1 MNRVVIIGGGTAG
14 VTAACSLAT
23 QGITVLVF
31 ERAPRLGGRAGSF
44 YHRGMNEWVDYGQHV
59 LMRSCTRTIE
69 FLSQVGAA
77 DGVCFQKRLR
87 IPLICGS
94 RKSVITSMPLLGP
107 LHLLPNLVRYRHL
120 PLPQRLSLI
129 QGVLPLLL
137 RRIPENVT
145 FGDWLTKHGQLLRAV
160 TTVWDP
166 ICVAT
171 LNEHARVVSASAAG
185 TVFKKGFLASHGAD
199 LGLFTV
205 SLFHIFE
212 RARSFLRDHG
222 GKVQVNSRV
231 TRILV
236 KRGRVTGIELDSG
249 KRIETGSVI
258 AAIPPHNL
266 RPLLPGVV
274 ATDEYFTAM
283 RTIPF
288 SPIVN
293 LHLWFDR
300 PVMEERFVIAID
312 SPLQAV
318 FNLTEIH
325 REGPQANHLVIS
337 QSAANEWIGKTTDEI
352 KQQLIMALSEQLP
365 AVTRA
370 RVLAALVI
378 KHRKATIRLAPGIE
392 ALRPQSITPIDG
404 LLLAGDHTATGWPST
419 LEGAVRSGLTAARN
433 VM

>member
-1 MNRVVIIGGGTAG
+1 
-14 VTAACSLAT
+14 
-23 QGITVLVF
+23 
-31 ERAPRLGGRAGSF
+31 
-44 YHRGMNEWVDYGQHV
+44 
-59 LMRSCTRTIE
+59 
-69 FLSQVGAA
+69 
-77 DGVCFQKRLR
+77 
-87 IPLICGS
+87 
-94 RKSVITSMPLLGP
+94 
-107 LHLLPNLVRYRHL
+107 
-120 PLPQRLSLI
+120 
-129 QGVLPLLL
+129 
-137 RRIPENVT
+137 
-145 FGDWLTKHGQLLRAV
+145 
-160 TTVWDP
+160 
-166 ICVAT
+166 
-171 LNEHARVVSASAAG
+171 
-185 TVFKKGFLASHGAD
+185 VFKKGFLASHGAD

-212 RARSFLRDHG
+212 QARSFLRDHG

-236 KRGRVTGIELDSG
+236 KRGRVTGIELGSG

-266 RPLLPGVV
+266 HPLLPGAA
-274 ATDEYFTAM
+274 ATDEYFAAM

>member
-1 MNRVVIIGGGTAG
+1 MKRVVIIGGGMAG

-23 QGITVLVF
+23 QGKSVLVF
-31 ERAPRLGGRAGSF
+31 ERAPRLGGRASSF

-59 LMRSCTRTIE
+59 LMRSFTKTIA

-77 DGVCFQKRLR
+77 DGACFQERLR
-87 IPLICGS
+87 IPLVCGS
-94 RKSVITSMPLLGP
+94 RKSLLASIPLPGP
-107 LHLLPNLVRYRHL
+107 LHLLPGLVCYRHL
-120 PLPQRLSLI
+120 PLLQRLSVI

-145 FGDWLTKHGQLLRAV
+145 FADWLSKHGQLPRTIARM
-160 TTVWDP
+160 WDP
-166 ICVAT
+166 ISVAT
-171 LNEHARVVSASAAG
+171 LNEHARAVSASAAG
-185 TVFKKGFLASHGAD
+185 VVFKKGFLTPHGAD

-222 GKVQVNSRV
+222 GKVQVNSPVR
-231 TRILV
+231 RILV
-236 KRGRVTGIELDSG
+236 KGRRVTGIELDSG

-258 AAIPPHNL
+258 AAVPPHNL
-266 RPLLPGVV
+266 HSLLPRVV
-274 ATDEYFTAM
+274 ARDEYFAAM
-283 RTIPF
+283 SNIPF

-300 PVMEERFVIAID
+300 AVMEERFVIAID

-318 FNLTEIH
+318 FNLTRIH
-325 REGPQANHLVIS
+325 KERPQASHLVIS
-337 QSAANEWIGKTTDEI
+337 QSAANEWIGRTTDEI
-352 KQQLIMALSEQLP
+352 KEELMVALSRQLP

-370 RVLAALVI
+370 PVLAALVI
-378 KHRKATIRLAPGIE
+378 KHRQATIRLAPGIE
-392 ALRPQSITPIDG
+392 ALRPRSITPIDG
-404 LLLAGDHTATGWPST
+404 LLLAGDYTATGWPST